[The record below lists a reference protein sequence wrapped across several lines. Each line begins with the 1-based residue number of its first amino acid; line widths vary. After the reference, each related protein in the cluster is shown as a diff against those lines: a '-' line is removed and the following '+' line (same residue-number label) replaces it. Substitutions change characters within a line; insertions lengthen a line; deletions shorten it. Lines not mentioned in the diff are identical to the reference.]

1 MKVSIIIPYNKDR
14 GYLAEAI
21 ESAERQENFILNED
35 YEIIV
40 QQGDWML
47 SKNFNDGFKKAKGK
61 YIKILAED
69 DRLASGCL
77 HYLYEKA
84 KEGDYDVV
92 CADAMNFDLDGTNT
106 MVYKSRIPKSVHHL
120 ALENTLHGG
129 TLLYKATA
137 LRAISA
143 LTDQPF
149 NERMWTAEEYE
160 VSLRLAEAGCRFAY
174 TPEVVYYYRL
184 HGEQKSGVYWQT
196 DQETKL
202 YRFEYIEKLQNQF
215 WGNYTQVAR

>member
-1 MKVSIIIPYNKDR
+1 MKVSVIIPYNKDR
-14 GYLAEAI
+14 GYLAEAV
-21 ESAERQENFILNED
+21 ESAERQENFVLNED

-47 SKNFNDGFKKAKGK
+47 SRNFNDGFKKAKGK

-69 DRLASGCL
+69 DKLSFNCL
-77 HYLYEKA
+77 YSLYTHAEEK
-84 KEGDYDVV
+84 GLDVV

-106 MVYKSRIPKSVHHL
+106 MVYKSRVPRTVHQL

-137 LRAISA
+137 LKSISA
-143 LTDQPF
+143 LTDEVF
-149 NERMWTAEEYE
+149 NERMWTAEEYD
-160 VSLRLAEAGCRFAY
+160 VSLRLADAGCRFGY

-196 DQETKL
+196 DPDTKM
-202 YRFEYIEKLQNQF
+202 YRYEYIEKLQNQYY
-215 WGNYTQVAR
+215 GNYKAVSR